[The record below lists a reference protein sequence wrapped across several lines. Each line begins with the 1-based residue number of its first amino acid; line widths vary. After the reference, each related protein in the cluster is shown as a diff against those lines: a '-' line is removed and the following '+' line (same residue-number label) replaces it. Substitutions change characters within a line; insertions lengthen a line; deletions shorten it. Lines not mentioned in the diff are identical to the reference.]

1 MDLDVIKY
9 ILLFS
14 IYLFNINIII
24 VVMLSYIIIYFL
36 SDLKSNFPPES
47 NRIHTNPLH
56 SCGCRQSHLHK
67 STQCTHIV
75 RITKNYYY
83 YEIFFY
89 TYYPRLLRQRLRNK
103 ASQIKKKKCFKRGS
117 CHYLFTTKAID
128 GKTSLIKYQMF

>member
-75 RITKNYYY
+75 RITK
-83 YEIFFY
+83 IIIMKDFLIL
-89 TYYPRLLRQRLRNK
+89 TTLVVRQRLRNK
-103 ASQIKKKKCFKRGS
+103 AAKSRKRNVS
-117 CHYLFTTKAID
+117 
-128 GKTSLIKYQMF
+128 